1 MKETMGQIIKRLRK
15 ERGFTQEELA
25 EQIGVTF
32 QAVSKW
38 ENETGM
44 PDISQVIPLA
54 TVFDVST
61 DVLFGLYGTS
71 NSEEVNKIIEEAFAF
86 LTYPVTIEM
95 VKKKYDRLHEGLEL
109 YPNNTELL
117 MNCLET
123 GISLAYPANDI
134 YDPENGEAIY
144 RKCISE
150 ADLVIKYGKNTTDVL
165 RAHMIMVLLHAAY
178 GNIEEARSHAE
189 KFPYR
194 ADMTINEMK
203 GYIARWE
210 KNYEEESRYWQTDF
224 MYHFE
229 AMLDDI
235 VDIGICAYNCEKYDV
250 AAECFEQALSFIDL
264 LCKDEDVIPRFHARE
279 AGDIH
284 FLLARTYLMLEQ
296 REKALSELQKMAEYD
311 TKETAKF
318 VCGQKLKSPLL
329 HDVCFN
335 FYWNYM
341 DFKAALLKKLND
353 SCFEEIK
360 EEKEFQFLLKTV
372 NEMVTE
378 R

>member
-54 TVFDVST
+54 TAFDVST

-71 NSEEVNKIIEEAFAF
+71 NAEEVNKIIEEAFAF
-86 LTYPVTIEM
+86 LTYPVTIDM

-150 ADLVIKYGKNTTDVL
+150 ADLIIKYGKNTTDVL

-178 GNIEEARSHAE
+178 GNIEAARSHADS
-189 KFPYR
+189 FPWR
-194 ADMTINEMK
+194 SDMTIHNMH

-210 KNYEEESRYWQTDF
+210 KKFEEESRYWQTDF

-229 AMLDDI
+229 ATLDDV
-235 VDIGICAYNCEKYDV
+235 VDIGMCAYNCEKYDI
-250 AAECFEQALSFIDL
+250 AAECFRQGLSMIDL
-264 LCKDEDVIPRFHARE
+264 VCKDEDVIPRFHARE

-296 REKALSELQKMAEYD
+296 REQALSELQKMAEYD

-318 VCGQKLKSPLL
+318 VYGQKMRSPLL
-329 HDVCFN
+329 HDADFN
-335 FYWNYM
+335 FYWNGI
-341 DFKAALLKKLND
+341 DFNAAFLKKLND
-353 SCFEEIK
+353 SCFDVIRET
-360 EEKEFQFLLKTV
+360 KEFQTIIKMA
-372 NEMVTE
+372 NEM
-378 R
+378 

>member
-1 MKETMGQIIKRLRK
+1 MGQIIKRLRK

-38 ENETGM
+38 ENDTGM

-61 DVLFGLYGTS
+61 DVLFGLYGT
-71 NSEEVNKIIEEAFAF
+71 NNAEEVNKIIEEAFSF
-86 LTYPVTIEM
+86 LSYPVTKEM
-95 VKKKYDRLHEGLEL
+95 VRKKYDRLHEGLEL
-109 YPNNTELL
+109 YPNNTALL
-117 MNCLET
+117 MNCLEA

-134 YDPENGEAIY
+134 YDRENGEAIY

-150 ADLVIKYGKNTTDVL
+150 ADLVIKYGKNTTDIL

-178 GNIEEARSHAE
+178 GHIEEARSHAE

-210 KNYEEESRYWQTDF
+210 KNYEEESRNWQTDF

-229 AMLDDI
+229 AMLDDV
-235 VDIGICAYNCEKYDV
+235 VDIGMCAYNCEKYDV
-250 AAECFEQALSFIDL
+250 AAECFRQGLSMIDL
-264 LCKDEDVIPRFHARE
+264 VCKDEDVIPNFHKRE

-284 FLLARTYLMLEQ
+284 ILLARAYLKAGD
-296 REKALSELQKMAEYD
+296 REKALSELKKATEYD

-318 VCGQKLKSPLL
+318 VYGQRMKSPLL
-329 HDVCFN
+329 HDAYFN
-335 FYWNYM
+335 FYWNDM
-341 DFKAALLKKLND
+341 DFNAALLKKLDD
-353 SCFEEIK
+353 SCFDEIR
-360 EEKEFQFLLKTV
+360 EEKEFQDFLITV
-372 NEMVTE
+372 NGMGTE
-378 R
+378 S

>member
-1 MKETMGQIIKRLRK
+1 MEKTMGQIIKQLRK

-25 EQIGVTF
+25 EQLGVTF

-38 ENETGM
+38 ENDTGM

-71 NSEEVNKIIEEAFAF
+71 NAEEVNQIIEEAFAF
-86 LTYPVTIEM
+86 LTDPVTKET
-95 VKKKYDRLHEGLEL
+95 VKKKYDRLHEGLKL
-109 YPNNTELL
+109 YPNNTALL
-117 MNCLET
+117 MHCLET
-123 GISLAYPANDI
+123 GISLAYPANDM
-134 YDPENGEAIY
+134 YDQENGEAIY

-178 GNIEEARSHAE
+178 GNIEEARSHADC
-189 KFPYR
+189 FPWR
-194 ADMTINEMK
+194 ADMTIHEMK

-210 KNYEEESRYWQTDF
+210 KKYEEESRNWQTDF

-229 AMLDDI
+229 AMLDDV
-235 VDIGICAYNCEKYDV
+235 VDIGMCAYHGEKYDV
-250 AAECFEQALSFIDL
+250 AAECFRQGLSMIDL
-264 LCKDEDVIPRFHARE
+264 VCKDEDVVPNFHKRE

-284 FLLARTYLMLEQ
+284 ILLARAYLKTGD
-296 REKALSELQKMAEYD
+296 REKALAELQKAAEYD

-318 VCGQKLKSPLL
+318 VYGQKMKSPLL
-329 HDVCFN
+329 HDAYFN
-335 FYWNYM
+335 FYWNGM
-341 DFKAALLKKLND
+341 DYKAALLKKLND
-353 SCFEEIK
+353 SCFDDIRET
-360 EEKEFQFLLKTV
+360 KEFQEIRKMANKL
-372 NEMVTE
+372 
-378 R
+378 